1 MSRLL
6 FAYLRN
12 SFLFALLFHLTCIC
26 AKQKHLGNWFT
37 EVANIIDDGILLG
50 DQTILKLK
58 SMEGEAPSSKIELL
72 NSNLAIMKCA
82 KSLLKSQDAEFKR
95 ILSAQYLHEEQKVA
109 IKILDR
115 FDAYMIKLKSF
126 YFVDAKNCPTPDD
139 EVVKFKSK
147 NIKSKTTNSKNLKSK
162 TTKSKNTKSKTTN
175 SKPIET
181 KQEPF
186 TTGHDL
192 TLKDWIIISIVL
204 MILVSLSVYL
214 SWCDDPGTK
223 NYFFSRKSTK
233 NPELEPKKRINRN
246 YSRKRTIN
254 SRSNRNKNS
263 DSNSTQLNENNSS
276 EIASSS
282 DDLQQNNLPISNIN
296 INNQKSRRRCNRNRN
311 LRTENNN
318 IFDDL
323 QTITIPEDDSVNENL
338 NTQQLNIEKN
348 HKVNQ
353 RKTASISMI
362 ELELEKILECSICL
376 EQLKNPKIM
385 PCQHSLCKD
394 CMEKLPRN
402 IHGKQLHVEC
412 PICRKENYIPKNGFP
427 NNYVFQSLL
436 DDKEQNLE
444 KMLECPICL
453 EQLKNPKMLP
463 CQHSFCMENCMKKL
477 QKHRHGKQFH
487 VNCPICR
494 KENYIPKN
502 GFPNNYVLQSLLDI
516 QNKI

>member
-1 MSRLL
+1 M
-6 FAYLRN
+6 
-12 SFLFALLFHLTCIC
+12 
-26 AKQKHLGNWFT
+26 
-37 EVANIIDDGILLG
+37 D
-50 DQTILKLK
+50 
-58 SMEGEAPSSKIELL
+58 
-72 NSNLAIMKCA
+72 
-82 KSLLKSQDAEFKR
+82 
-95 ILSAQYLHEEQKVA
+95 
-109 IKILDR
+109 
-115 FDAYMIKLKSF
+115 
-126 YFVDAKNCPTPDD
+126 
-139 EVVKFKSK
+139 
-147 NIKSKTTNSKNLKSK
+147 SKTTNTK
-162 TTKSKNTKSKTTN
+162 TTDSKNTKSKTTN

-223 NYFFSRKSTK
+223 NHFFSRKSTK
-233 NPELEPKKRINRN
+233 NTELEPKKRINRT
-246 YSRKRTIN
+246 YSRRRTIN

-296 INNQKSRRRCNRNRN
+296 INNQKSRRRRNRNRN

-323 QTITIPEDDSVNENL
+323 QTITNPEDDSINENL
-338 NTQQLNIEKN
+338 KTQQLNIEKN

-353 RKTASISMI
+353 QKTASISMI
-362 ELELEKILECSICL
+362 ELELEKILECPICL